1 MKYLKKKIVLFYY
14 LNGLMAFARQF
25 CQCVHLPCR
34 RVVADG
40 TGVAARIGAMADVR
54 RRFAVVQNGS

>member
-1 MKYLKKKIVLFYY
+1 MKYKQSFVFY
-14 LNGLMAFARQF
+14 LNGLMTFVGQF
-25 CQCVHLPCR
+25 RQCVHLPRR

-40 TGVAARIGAMADVR
+40 TGVAAGIGAVADVS